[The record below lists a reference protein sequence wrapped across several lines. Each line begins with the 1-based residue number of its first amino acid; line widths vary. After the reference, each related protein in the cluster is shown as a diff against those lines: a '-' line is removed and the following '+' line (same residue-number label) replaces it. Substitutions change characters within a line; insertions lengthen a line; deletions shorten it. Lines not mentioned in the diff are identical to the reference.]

1 MGKQTGDWAKRR
13 AWIAFGANLPSSAGA
28 PLETLRAAVHALQSK
43 GSRISAISRIYE
55 TPCFPEGAGP
65 DYINFAAEIETVLA
79 PEELLALL
87 HEVEHSFGRVR
98 ETRWAG
104 RPIDLD
110 LMAFEDEVFPD
121 VASVSSWIELPLAQ
135 QSVRA
140 PDRLILPHPRIQDRA
155 FMLIP
160 FADLAP
166 DWRHPILGKTVAK
179 MLAARPEAEK
189 SEVKP
194 LEGIEILVD

>member
-1 MGKQTGDWAKRR
+1 MGKQTDKWAKRR
-13 AWIAFGANLPSSAGA
+13 AWVAFGANLPSTAGE
-28 PLETLRAAVHALQSK
+28 PIETLRAAVRDLE
-43 GSRISAISRIYE
+43 GSDVAVTAISRIYE
-55 TPCFPEGAGP
+55 TPCFPQGAGP
-65 DYINFAAEIETVLA
+65 DYINFAAEIETCLA
-79 PEELLALL
+79 PEALLARL
-87 HEVEHSFGRVR
+87 HEIEHRFGRVR
-98 ETRWAG
+98 KVRWAG
-104 RPIDLD
+104 RPVDLD
-110 LMAFEDEVFPD
+110 LMAMADEILPD
-121 VASVSSWIELPLAQ
+121 MASVQNWIALPPAE

-166 DWRHPILGKTVAK
+166 DWRHPILGQTVAE

-194 LEGIEILVD
+194 LAGLEILPE

>member
-1 MGKQTGDWAKRR
+1 MGKQTDNWAKRR
-13 AWIAFGANLPSSAGA
+13 AWIAFGANLPSTAGA
-28 PLETLRAAVHALQSK
+28 PIETLRAAVRDLKDADL
-43 GSRISAISRIYE
+43 AITAVSGIYE
-55 TPCFPEGAGP
+55 TPCFPKGAGP
-65 DYINFAAEIETVLA
+65 DYINFAAEIETSLA
-79 PEELLALL
+79 PEALLARL

-98 ETRWAG
+98 KIRWAG

-110 LMAFEDEVFPD
+110 LMAVEGEVLPD
-121 VASVSSWIELPLAQ
+121 IASVNSWITLPLAE

-140 PDRLILPHPRIQDRA
+140 PDQLILPHPRIQDRA

-166 DWRHPILGKTVAK
+166 DWRHPILGQTVAE
-179 MLAARPEAEK
+179 MLASRPEAEK

-194 LEGIEILVD
+194 LAGLEILPE